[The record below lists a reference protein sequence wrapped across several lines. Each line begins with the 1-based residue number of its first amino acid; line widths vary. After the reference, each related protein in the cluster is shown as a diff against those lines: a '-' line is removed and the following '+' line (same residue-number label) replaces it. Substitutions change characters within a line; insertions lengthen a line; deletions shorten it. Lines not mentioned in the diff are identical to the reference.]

1 MYASSNVIDIQ
12 TNAAFIMRRGL
23 SDRLQY
29 LSAQYPQVGFGVSLV
44 TLRGDHYMLANPQMA
59 LPADKADGFPKGEQ
73 IAKFENGER
82 FKSICVFADV
92 PDEAIRQ
99 NVPEME
105 LILDAIELI
114 ELIDTP
120 SAKSVRKLHSEMD
133 LSHVMN
139 GTEG

>member
-1 MYASSNVIDIQ
+1 MYTSSNVIDIQ
-12 TNAAFIMRRGL
+12 TNAAFIMRKGL

-73 IAKFENGER
+73 IVKFENGQR

-92 PDEAIRQ
+92 PNEAVRQ
-99 NVPEME
+99 SVPEME
-105 LILDAIELI
+105 LILDALDLI
-114 ELIDTP
+114 ELIDMP
-120 SAKSVRKLHSEMD
+120 AVRPARPQHSEMD
-133 LSHVMN
+133 LINVLN